1 MQRKGKDMPLF
12 NHLQS
17 LMQSASGS
25 AATIISVSLMLFA
38 GFAMTRITRL
48 AKLPNVT
55 AYIVAGILIGPYC
68 LNAIPGEIVS
78 GMDFLSDIA
87 LAFIAFSTGEFFRV
101 SVLKKNG
108 LKVIVI
114 TVLEAC
120 MASVLVYLLMNMRPG
135 AGWGDLHCVG
145 GAGGGHGPGL
155 HHDDHPADGRSW
167 RFREH
172 SGAGGGA
179 GRRGGPG
186 GIRRCHSPW
195 PWCWLGRAARF
206 RRRIRASAHC
216 RQSGR
221 IGLEACSGFC

>member
-1 MQRKGKDMPLF
+1 MPLF

-120 MASVLVYLLMNMRPG
+120 MASVLVYLLMKCVLGLDG
-135 AGWGDLHCVG
+135 AISIVLAALAAATAPASTMMTIRQTGAHGDFVNTLVQVVALDDVVG
-145 GAGGGHGPGL
+145 LLEYSVAISVL
-155 HHDDHPADGRSW
+155 
-167 RFREH
+167 
-172 SGAGGGA
+172 
-179 GRRGGPG
+179 
-186 GIRRCHSPW
+186 
-195 PWCWLGRAARF
+195 WCWWAAARF
-206 RRRIRASAHC
+206 RRRTC
-216 RQSGR
+216 FGP
-221 IGLEACSGFC
+221 L

>member
-1 MQRKGKDMPLF
+1 MPLF

-25 AATIISVSLMLFA
+25 AATIISVTLMLFA

-120 MASVLVYLLMNMRPG
+120 MASVLVYLLMK
-135 AGWGDLHCVG
+135 
-145 GAGGGHGPGL
+145 
-155 HHDDHPADGRSW
+155 
-167 RFREH
+167 
-172 SGAGGGA
+172 
-179 GRRGGPG
+179 
-186 GIRRCHSPW
+186 
-195 PWCWLGRAARF
+195 
-206 RRRIRASAHC
+206 
-216 RQSGR
+216 
-221 IGLEACSGFC
+221 